1 MNFWIILV
9 LILPEYCWSLFADL
23 VPTDDLFVGNGV
35 GNEGVW
41 NAGVGNGVGN
51 GLVDSIEL
59 VLWLSE
65 SVVSI
70 AVILS
75 FVIELI
81 APSTEINKLIIEL
94 KLIYWL
100 LVTNRKHVINY

>member
-23 VPTDDLFVGNGV
+23 VPTDDLLVGNGV

-100 LVTNRKHVINY
+100 